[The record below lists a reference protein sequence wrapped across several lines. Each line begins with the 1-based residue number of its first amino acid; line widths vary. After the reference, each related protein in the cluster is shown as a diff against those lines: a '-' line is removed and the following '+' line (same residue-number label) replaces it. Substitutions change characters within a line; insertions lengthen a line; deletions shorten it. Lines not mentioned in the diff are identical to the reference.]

1 MDRHQQRVGTPLTP
15 NTGNVLDLKGELAS
29 TVTHGASE
37 DGQAERRPTT
47 EDTEKPTVDLRSF
60 RISNA
65 EDSLRFCSNYIKTT
79 KYTIFSYLPLA
90 TLYQYKKLANWYFL
104 LMSVLSCLPVSPWSP
119 VTMVLPTVFVVLLSV
134 LREGYEDYFRYKS
147 DK

>member
-1 MDRHQQRVGTPLTP
+1 M
-15 NTGNVLDLKGELAS
+15 AS
-29 TVTHGASE
+29 TVTHGVSE
-37 DGQAERRPTT
+37 DGQAEKKTT
-47 EDTEKPTVDLRSF
+47 IEVKDKEQVDLRSF

-65 EDSLRFCSNYIKTT
+65 DDSRRFCSNYIKTT

-104 LMSVLSCLPVSPWSP
+104 LMSVLSCLPISPWSP
-119 VTMVLPTVFVVLLSV
+119 ITMVLPTVFVVLLSV

-147 DK
+147 DKQSNRQ